1 MQGTQYATKR
11 SILCM
16 GAFCGPQWIF
26 FAIFSYLC
34 YAILSVHCSF
44 VIICWE
50 RADLLA
56 LLCVFFFF
64 FFFFF
69 DTILY
74 GVSGQLWYLIV
85 LIPDRCFFCTFITQ
99 LYGVY
104 KISQCK

>member
-1 MQGTQYATKR
+1 MLLK
-11 SILCM
+11 
-16 GAFCGPQWIF
+16 GAYCVWEHFVDHSGYFLLFFLIF
-26 FAIFSYLC
+26 VM
-34 YAILSVHCSF
+34 LSCLF
-44 VIICWE
+44 I
-50 RADLLA
+50 AA
-56 LLCVFFFF
+56 LLSSAGKGLTSWLSCVCFFFF